1 MTEAVPT
8 ISFEDFVEGGVTEM
22 GPRRITA
29 EEIVAFAAEFD
40 PQPMH
45 LGDDGA
51 RAAGL
56 DGLIASGWHT
66 CAILMRMIVDGFVG
80 DAASMGSPGVDEV
93 RWLRPVRAGDT
104 LTARRT
110 VLATRSSNS
119 RPGMGFVTFRF
130 EVINQSGDVVMV
142 LVSPMMIG
150 RRSPP
155 KQSG

>member
-1 MTEAVPT
+1 VST
-8 ISFEDFVEGGVTEM
+8 IRFEDFAAGSVAEIGPYHVT
-22 GPRRITA
+22 A
-29 EEIVAFAAEFD
+29 DEIVAFAAEFD

-66 CAILMRMIVDGFVG
+66 CAILIRMIVDGFLG

-93 RWLRPVRAGDT
+93 KWLKPVRPGDI

-110 VLATRSSNS
+110 VLATRVSNS
-119 RPGMGFVTFRF
+119 RPEMGFVTFRF
-130 EVINQSGDVVMV
+130 DVMNQSGDVVMV
-142 LVSPMMIG
+142 LVSPLMIG
-150 RRSPP
+150 RRDPP
-155 KQSG
+155 GPPG